1 MFGYLTT
8 NQPEMKIKEFNQ
20 YHSYYCGLCKDLQN
34 SFGMTGKI
42 TLTYDMT
49 FLSILL
55 SSLYEPKTDKKWI
68 RCPIHP
74 TQKQPRSMNW
84 CTSYA
89 ADMNLLCAYYKAQDD
104 YLDEKKLSGYAGT
117 LIYRKRFHELKKK
130 YPKKVKKINQALKE
144 LHACEHSNESNID
157 KVLGCSGRMIAELFV
172 PKEDIWSKDL
182 YATGFYLGK
191 FIYLMDAFEDLE
203 KDKQTGSYN
212 PLLAMEKEPDFEARC
227 HAYLMSTIS
236 ECTRNFERLPIIE
249 NIEILRNIL
258 YSGVWTHY
266 ELVKSGKLGKKQRN
280 KLCIQT
286 HIKS

>member
-104 YLDEKKLSGYAGT
+104 YLDEKKLSM
-117 LIYRKRFHELKKK
+117 LVHSSI
-130 YPKKVKKINQALKE
+130 VK
-144 LHACEHSNESNID
+144 
-157 KVLGCSGRMIAELFV
+157 
-172 PKEDIWSKDL
+172 
-182 YATGFYLGK
+182 
-191 FIYLMDAFEDLE
+191 
-203 KDKQTGSYN
+203 
-212 PLLAMEKEPDFEARC
+212 DF
-227 HAYLMSTIS
+227 M
-236 ECTRNFERLPIIE
+236 N
-249 NIEILRNIL
+249 
-258 YSGVWTHY
+258 
-266 ELVKSGKLGKKQRN
+266 
-280 KLCIQT
+280 
-286 HIKS
+286 

>member
-1 MFGYLTT
+1 MDKMSYSSHTKTTSKYELVYKLCSGY
-8 NQPEMKIKEFNQ
+8 E
-20 YHSYYCGLCKDLQN
+20 S
-34 SFGMTGKI
+34 
-42 TLTYDMT
+42 
-49 FLSILL
+49 
-55 SSLYEPKTDKKWI
+55 
-68 RCPIHP
+68 
-74 TQKQPRSMNW
+74 
-84 CTSYA
+84 
-89 ADMNLLCAYYKAQDD
+89 AYYKAQDD
-104 YLDEKKLSGYAGT
+104 YLDEKKLSSYAGT